1 MSSVIQQM
9 KFKSKANPVYLEFPG
24 NIFGGKSD
32 VIMAFIIYF

>member
-9 KFKSKANPVYLEFPG
+9 KFKSKANPAYLEFPG

-32 VIMAFIIYF
+32 VMAFIIYF